1 MHLKALAGYLGGPA
15 GDKMGL
21 LGKKFEWKKVFH
33 TSENISMYVT
43 LAATK
48 VPSNLAL
55 QLG

>member
-1 MHLKALAGYLGGPA
+1 
-15 GDKMGL
+15 MGL
-21 LGKKFEWKKVFH
+21 VGKKFEWKKVFH